1 MRKPRVLAVDDTQS
15 NLVALEAVLMRDFEL
30 VLAQSGAEAI
40 ASLQA
45 NSDIDVILMDL
56 QLPVRDGFEAAER
69 IKGMP
74 GCEDIPIVFIT
85 AVFKEDPF
93 VKRGYAVGGVDY
105 FSKPYDPDL
114 LRLKVSIYASF
125 RQKAAFLRE
134 REYQM
139 SETEK
144 LLSAGRKLSA
154 ILESLP
160 VGVLIADTQGRVCQ
174 TNDEVSRI
182 FNATGL
188 IVADAYGA
196 LLGWWAADGRTF
208 KDERGPLAVA
218 LDSGLSS
225 HNKVLDIRCL
235 DGAPKSVLSSTS
247 PLFGREGQV
256 VGAVIVIQDITEQR
270 KIGAELED
278 RITRLVALGFE
289 IEKDV
294 AQAVVPS

>member
-1 MRKPRVLAVDDTQS
+1 VRKPRVLAVDDTPA
-15 NLVALEAVLMRDFEL
+15 NLVALQAVLQSDAEL
-30 VLAQSGAEAI
+30 LLAQSGAEAI
-40 ASLQA
+40 ALLQA
-45 NSDIDVILMDL
+45 SNDVDVILMDL
-56 QLPVRDGFEAAER
+56 QMPQMDGFEAAKR
-69 IKGMP
+69 IKQIQ

-85 AVFKEDPF
+85 AVFTEDPF

-105 FSKPYDPDL
+105 FTKPYDPDL

-125 RQKAAFLRE
+125 RQKAAILRE
-134 REYQM
+134 REQQI

-182 FNATGL
+182 FNATGF
-188 IVADAYGA
+188 IEADAYGA
-196 LLGWWAADGRTF
+196 LLGWWSADGRSF
-208 KDERGPLAVA
+208 KDEQGPMALA
-218 LDSGLSS
+218 LGSGLSS

-235 DGAPKSVLSSTS
+235 DGAAKAILSSTS
-247 PLFGREGQV
+247 PLFGRDGRV

-270 KIGAELED
+270 KIGAEIED

-289 IEKDV
+289 LEKDV
-294 AQAVVPS
+294 AQANLPS